1 MKNSRQFPV
10 CCLLDC
16 EFDIILEKQNM
27 KKLEIDG
34 KELIIYEDGSVRIP
48 QNDMHLCLDFMDI
61 ARLYKESKEA
71 LNKRAFDCKDTD
83 RNVKRSMNV

>member
-1 MKNSRQFPV
+1 
-10 CCLLDC
+10 
-16 EFDIILEKQNM
+16 M

-61 ARLYKESKEA
+61 SRLYKE
-71 LNKRAFDCKDTD
+71 
-83 RNVKRSMNV
+83 